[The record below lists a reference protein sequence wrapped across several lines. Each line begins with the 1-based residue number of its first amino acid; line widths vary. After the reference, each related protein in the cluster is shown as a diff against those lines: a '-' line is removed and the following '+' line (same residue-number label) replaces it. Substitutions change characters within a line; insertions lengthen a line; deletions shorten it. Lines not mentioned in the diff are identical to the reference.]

1 MMSSAPGSAPK
12 ANGTPAVPSLQRLT
26 TQYLDVEDR
35 IRITG
40 AASSGE
46 AVVIWLTQRL
56 LSRLLPHL
64 LTQLQQQTAA
74 AAAIPTDAVQ
84 TEMVQSFAQQAARA
98 QLPEQAP
105 VKVLPESQ
113 SWLAESIDVT
123 TKNKP
128 DDSSQD
134 QFISFLFKGINKEQ
148 ASVTMPSTQ
157 LRQWLN
163 ILHDQWLLSG
173 WPMSLWP
180 DWVTESVPARGVK
193 SQISLH

>member
-1 MMSSAPGSAPK
+1 MMSSAEK
-12 ANGTPAVPSLQRLT
+12 ANGNPSVPSLQRLT
-26 TQYLDVEDR
+26 TQYMDVEDR
-35 IRITG
+35 MRITG

-46 AVVIWLTQRL
+46 AIVIWLTQRL

-64 LTQLQQQTAA
+64 LKQLQAQTASAA
-74 AAAIPTDAVQ
+74 AAPVNAVQ
-84 TEMVQSFAQQAARA
+84 TEMVQTFAQQAARA

-105 VKVLPESQ
+105 VQVKPESH

-128 DDSSQD
+128 DESSQD
-134 QFISFLFKGINKEQ
+134 QRIKFVFKGINKEQ
-148 ASVTMPSTQ
+148 ASVIMPSTQ

-163 ILHDQWLLSG
+163 ILHDQWMLSG

-180 DWVTESVPARGVK
+180 DWVTESMPARGVK

>member
-1 MMSSAPGSAPK
+1 MSSAEK
-12 ANGTPAVPSLQRLT
+12 ANGNPSVPSLQRLT
-26 TQYLDVEDR
+26 TQYMDVEDR
-35 IRITG
+35 MRITG

-46 AVVIWLTQRL
+46 AIVIWLTQRL

-64 LTQLQQQTAA
+64 LKQLQAQTASAA
-74 AAAIPTDAVQ
+74 AAPVNAVQ
-84 TEMVQSFAQQAARA
+84 TEMVQTFAQQAARA

-105 VKVLPESQ
+105 VQVKPESH

-128 DDSSQD
+128 DESSQD
-134 QFISFLFKGINKEQ
+134 QRIKFVFKGINKEQ
-148 ASVTMPSTQ
+148 ASVIMPSTQ

-163 ILHDQWLLSG
+163 ILHDQWMLSG

-180 DWVTESVPARGVK
+180 DWVTESMPARGVK

>member
-1 MMSSAPGSAPK
+1 MSSTPEQK
-12 ANGTPAVPSLQRLT
+12 ANGHPVVPSMQRLT

-40 AASSGE
+40 ATTNGE
-46 AVVIWLTQRL
+46 AIVIWLTQRL
-56 LSRLLPHL
+56 LTRLLPHL
-64 LTQLQQQTAA
+64 LTQLQTQTASSA
-74 AAAIPTDAVQ
+74 AVSTDAVQ
-84 TEMVQSFAQQAARA
+84 TEMVQTFAQQAARA

-123 TKNKP
+123 TKKADESN
-128 DDSSQD
+128 QD
-134 QFISFLFKGINKEQ
+134 QVIKFLFKGINKEL

-163 ILHDQWLLSG
+163 ILHDQWLLSA

>member
-1 MMSSAPGSAPK
+1 MSSAPEQKS
-12 ANGTPAVPSLQRLT
+12 NGHPAVPSMQRLT

-40 AASSGE
+40 ATPNGE
-46 AVVIWLTQRL
+46 AIVIWLTQRL
-56 LSRLLPHL
+56 LTRLLPHL
-64 LTQLQQQTAA
+64 LTQLQTQTASA
-74 AAAIPTDAVQ
+74 ASARTDAVQ
-84 TEMVQSFAQQAARA
+84 TEMVQTFAQQAARA

-105 VKVLPESQ
+105 VQVLPESQ

-123 TKNKP
+123 TKNKTE
-128 DDSSQD
+128 DTNQD
-134 QFISFLFKGINKEQ
+134 QVIKFLFKGHNKEQ